1 MQERTQPPAPLVE
14 VKESEKRTLAVEQDG
29 EEQLFG
35 TPVMRINRYSGKDK
49 EWVELV
55 RWDVPESHLGDL
67 HSITLISDQ
76 IAKTRYRLVI
86 GNLDQAVPMDRPAY
100 SPLEMVWRRN
110 QVPAKTSVYIQVM
123 SLDGTEI
130 AVNALLT
137 GAVKWVDIADKNRD
151 NKEKEG

>member
-1 MQERTQPPAPLVE
+1 MQEITRPPAPLVE
-14 VKESEKRTLAVEQDG
+14 VKESEKRTLAVEEEE

-35 TPVMRINRYSGKDK
+35 TPVMRINRYSGSDK

-55 RWDVPESHLGDL
+55 RWDIPASHLGDL
-67 HSITLISDQ
+67 HSVTLISDQ
-76 IAKTRYRLVI
+76 IAKTLYRLVI
-86 GNLDQAVPMDRPAY
+86 GNLDQDIPLDRPAY

-110 QVPAKTSVYIQVM
+110 QVPAKTSVYVEVM

-137 GAVKWVDIADKNRD
+137 GSVKWVDIIPDIRD
-151 NKEKEG
+151 NKK

>member
-76 IAKTRYRLVI
+76 IAKTRYRL
-86 GNLDQAVPMDRPAY
+86 AY